1 MTIDIG
7 CHLPTQGPV
16 ATREALMTFA
26 QEAERRN
33 VASLWVSDHVVFPRH
48 QTGSYPGG
56 RFPHP
61 PDKAYLEPV
70 AVLAAA
76 AVCTSRARL
85 GSTVFIL
92 GHRHPV
98 VMAKM
103 LTTIDALSGG
113 RLICGVGV
121 GWWKEELDILGV
133 PFHQRGRQADE
144 MLRVFKALWTQDNPS
159 FEGEFFRFKDI
170 GFAPKPMQKPHPPI
184 WVGGNSPGAF
194 RRVVTLGDG
203 WHATSQS
210 PEQLRHSLE
219 RLQQAAEKAG
229 RAFNTIALSLR
240 LPLRA
245 DTVQGSRQAIID
257 QYCAYKALGLTH
269 LVVDFRRDN
278 LTQMLETLDLM
289 VTEIHP
295 AVQAG

>member
-1 MTIDIG
+1 MLMTIDIG
-7 CHLPTQGPV
+7 FCIPTKGLG
-16 ATREALMTFA
+16 ATSEALRTFT

-98 VMAKM
+98 AMAKM

-113 RLICGVGV
+113 R
-121 GWWKEELDILGV
+121 
-133 PFHQRGRQADE
+133 R
-144 MLRVFKALWTQDNPS
+144 S
-159 FEGEFFRFKDI
+159 
-170 GFAPKPMQKPHPPI
+170 
-184 WVGGNSPGAF
+184 GG
-194 RRVVTLGDG
+194 
-203 WHATSQS
+203 
-210 PEQLRHSLE
+210 
-219 RLQQAAEKAG
+219 AG
-229 RAFNTIALSLR
+229 H
-240 LPLRA
+240 
-245 DTVQGSRQAIID
+245 G
-257 QYCAYKALGLTH
+257 G
-269 LVVDFRRDN
+269 
-278 LTQMLETLDLM
+278 
-289 VTEIHP
+289 
-295 AVQAG
+295 